1 MRKTLFLPVLAAGA
15 IAAVPGGALA
25 APTTLQ
31 PVLSTLTAPTA
42 VARSCEDSASSALLG
57 VDKATYVAPM
67 SGFVTVRGNAPDTSD
82 WDLAVF
88 DAATGKRLGASQGFG
103 SNEVVQ
109 TWVAAGQRLAIQG
122 CRRHGDAATFNVS
135 TTLVDVAP
143 PKYEGKSQLIQVK
156 ANRAQLALIE
166 EAGLDLTHDMHGGK
180 AVVRVTGA
188 KQLAALERL
197 GLSMKVLDSDMDAT
211 NARARTADSR

>member
-1 MRKTLFLPVLAAGA
+1 MRKTLLVPVLAAGV
-15 IAAVPGGALA
+15 IAAVPGTAPA
-25 APTTLQ
+25 APAMLK
-31 PVLSTLTAPTA
+31 PVLDTLTAPTA
-42 VARSCEDSASSALLG
+42 VARSCEAAAGSSLLG

-67 SGFVTVRGNAPDTSD
+67 SGYVTVRGDAPSTSD

-88 DAATGKRLGASQGFG
+88 DAASGRRLGASQGFG

-143 PKYEGKSQLIQVK
+143 PKPDGKSRLIQVK
-156 ANRAQLALIE
+156 ATNAQLERIDAL
-166 EAGLDLTHDMHGGK
+166 GLDVTHDMHGGK
-180 AVVRVTGA
+180 ANIRVTGA

-197 GLSMKVLDSDMDAT
+197 KLPMKVLDGD
-211 NARARTADSR
+211 